1 MNARLVCPSLRIR
14 KDANI
19 LLCREMKESLC
30 FCLTKVKNSQ
40 GLLKN
45 HYE

>member
-1 MNARLVCPSLRIR
+1 MIATLVCPSLRIP

-19 LLCREMKESLC
+19 LLCKEMKESLC